1 LVAFIGASPSAAGRS
16 CTEPFRFERRGIDEG
31 RVAGHQVREE
41 AAGDG
46 AERQAQV
53 MVPNVEP

>member
-1 LVAFIGASPSAAGRS
+1 MHRVASVAASYSGSKSLRL
-16 CTEPFRFERRGIDEG
+16 ERGGIDEG

-46 AERQAQV
+46 PEREAEM

>member
-1 LVAFIGASPSAAGRS
+1 MHRVAGVAASRS
-16 CTEPFRFERRGIDEG
+16 GSKPFRLERGGIDKG
-31 RVAGHQVREE
+31 RPAGHQVREE

-46 AERQAQV
+46 AERQAQM